1 MAKNEP
7 QQTEQVDQESTEIA
21 LRQAQELAAFE
32 AQQLEEAGSGF
43 EEATSDSYAIP
54 FLQVLQSGSPQC
66 KKSDGKYIKGAEEG
80 MIFNTVTQEL
90 FDGEKGLR
98 IVPCHYTQRMVEWKP
113 RDSGGG
119 FVGEHLVTDPVVNTT
134 YKDDKNR
141 DVLPNG
147 NNLVDTRNHYVL
159 VLGEDGS
166 ITPALLAMSSTSIK
180 TSRQWM
186 SKMQGIKIKGPNGF
200 VTAPM
205 HSRVYLLTTSARS
218 NDKGS
223 WFVPD
228 VKLDSILTDKS
239 IYQAA
244 QEFRDAIRAGKV
256 RSSSGEETEAG
267 AESPSGDNNEQF

>member
-98 IVPCHYTQRMVEWKP
+98 IVPCHYAQRMVEWKP

-119 FVGEHLVTDPVVNTT
+119 FVGEHLVTDPIVNTT

-239 IYQAA
+239 VYQAA

-256 RSSSGEETEAG
+256 RSSSGEETEAD
-267 AESPSGDNNEQF
+267 AESSSGDNNEQF

>member
-98 IVPCHYTQRMVEWKP
+98 IVPCHYAQRMVEWKP

-119 FVGEHLVTDPVVNTT
+119 FVGEYLVTDPIVSTT

-256 RSSSGEETEAG
+256 RSSTGEETEAD
-267 AESPSGDNNEQF
+267 AESSSGDNNEQF

>member
-90 FDGEKGLR
+90 FDGDKGLR
-98 IVPCHYTQRMVEWKP
+98 IVPCHYAQRMVEWKP

-119 FVGEHLVTDPVVNTT
+119 FVGEHLPTDPIVSTT

-256 RSSSGEETEAG
+256 RSSTGEETETD
-267 AESPSGDNNEQF
+267 AESSSGDNNEQF

>member
-7 QQTEQVDQESTEIA
+7 QQTEQESTEIA

-66 KKSDGKYIKGAEEG
+66 KKSDGRYIEGAEEG

-98 IVPCHYTQRMVEWKP
+98 IVPCHYAQRMVEWKP

-119 FVGEHLVTDPVVNTT
+119 FVGEHLPTNPIVSTT

-205 HSRVYLLTTSARS
+205 HSREYLLTTSARS

-256 RSSSGEETEAG
+256 RSSTGEETEAD
-267 AESPSGDNNEQF
+267 AESSSGDNNEQF

>member
-7 QQTEQVDQESTEIA
+7 QQTEQESTEIA

-43 EEATSDSYAIP
+43 EEATSDSYAVP

-90 FDGEKGLR
+90 FDGDKGLR
-98 IVPCHYTQRMVEWKP
+98 IVPCHYAQRMVEWKP

-119 FVGEHLVTDPVVNTT
+119 FVGEHLVTDPIVNTT

-256 RSSSGEETEAG
+256 RSSTGEETEAD
-267 AESPSGDNNEQF
+267 AESSSGDNNEQF